1 LFLLLLMLSLQLVP
15 STNVDRAIQLYEMGD
30 IPGAIEALE
39 GLVETGS
46 LTLDEELRAWDR
58 LGSAY
63 YAMGMLDR
71 AREAYLELLKL
82 DVHYDLPPG
91 ANPRLKRLLSEVR
104 NNKMGTA
111 YVASAPEGALVTLN
125 DELLGVTPYA
135 IDGLLEGR
143 DYTIAVYADG
153 YNPEVHTLTAEPGE
167 VELRF
172 TMSPVGAGS
181 GSVQIADQ
189 VSEFFYS
196 HSPDTST
203 YTSESA
209 AVSNRTTAGSGETAN
224 LVNILA
230 SGASVDMTALASSGA
245 LTSRAGADSQLAGAD
260 EESGLSQLI
269 SAESGSS
276 FLSREDIEQ
285 IMVFSDTQGS
295 SPANV
300 SGASGYNSRT
310 SEQIMEVL
318 ANKKPAITRIYN
330 KHLRT
335 DPLLMGTVEVEMVIE
350 PSGRISNVAVVSS
363 NTYNPAFE
371 LELVR
376 QIETWRFGAV
386 DENEGSLTVRYP
398 FNFQ

>member
-1 LFLLLLMLSLQLVP
+1 MFLQLFMALLLVGSSVD
-15 STNVDRAIQLYEMGD
+15 VDRAIQLYEMGD
-30 IPGAIEALE
+30 IPGAIDALE
-39 GLVETGS
+39 GMVGMGS

-63 YAMGMLDR
+63 YAMGMVDR

-104 NNKMGTA
+104 RSKMGTA
-111 YVASAPEGALVTLN
+111 YVASNPEGALVTLN

-143 DYTIAVYADG
+143 EYTVAVYADG
-153 YNPEVHTLTAEPGE
+153 YNPEVHTITAEPGE

-172 TMSPVGAGS
+172 EMAPVGAGA
-181 GSVQIADQ
+181 GSVQVADQ
-189 VSEFFYS
+189 VSESFYPQS
-196 HSPDTST
+196 TDTASTEAPPDT
-203 YTSESA
+203 A
-209 AVSNRTTAGSGETAN
+209 ATRPVSSSGETAN

-245 LTSRAGADSQLAGAD
+245 LRSRAGADSQLAGATG
-260 EESGLSQLI
+260 ESGLSQLGP
-269 SAESGSS
+269 AESGGS
-276 FLSREDIEQ
+276 FLSREDVEE
-285 IMVFSDTQGS
+285 IMVFSDTRGS
-295 SPANV
+295 GSGSV
-300 SGASGYNSRT
+300 SGASDYNSRT
-310 SEQIMEVL
+310 SEEIMEVL
-318 ANKKPAITRIYN
+318 TEKKPAITRIYN
-330 KHLRT
+330 KHLRN

-398 FNFQ
+398 FSFQ